1 MKFLG
6 TIEQLTKQHNRKD
19 FDCSVPALNNYLQ
32 KQAMQHAKS
41 GVSRTFVLTN
51 DKDHIQAYYSLSM
64 GSLDKS
70 LLPKNLQKKFP
81 HHPLP
86 IVRLGR
92 LAVDKNFQG
101 QGLGKRLLAHA
112 LQKCYLLSKE
122 IGMVAVVIDAKD
134 QQAKDFYLQFE
145 FESLPEQDLTLWL
158 PVGALRGLFEER
170 IK

>member
-1 MKFLG
+1 VGFTG
-6 TIEQLTKQHNRKD
+6 NIEQITKQHDRKS
-19 FDCSVPALNNYLQ
+19 FDCYVPELNNYLQ

-41 GVSRTFVLTN
+41 GVSRTFVLINENN
-51 DKDHIQAYYSLSM
+51 DIQAYYSLSM
-64 GSLDKS
+64 GSIDKS
-70 LLPKNLQKKFP
+70 LLPKNLQKRFP

-92 LAVDKNFQG
+92 LAVDKNYQR
-101 QGLGKRLLAHA
+101 QGLGKRLLVHS
-112 LQKCYLLSKE
+112 LKKCNLLSKE

-158 PVGALRGLFEER
+158 PVGVLRGLFEKSKR
-170 IK
+170 

>member
-1 MKFLG
+1 M
-6 TIEQLTKQHNRKD
+6 IELLTREHNRKA
-19 FDCSVPALNNYLQ
+19 FDCGVPALNNYLQ

-41 GVSRTFVLTN
+41 GVSRTFVVSDDN
-51 DKDHIQAYYSLSM
+51 KIQGFYSLSM

-70 LLPKNLQKKFP
+70 LLPQKLQKKFP

-92 LAVDKNFQG
+92 LAVDTKYQG

-122 IGMVAVVIDAKD
+122 IGMLAVAIDAKD
-134 QQAKDFYLQFE
+134 QQARDFYLQFE
-145 FESLPEQDLTLWL
+145 FDSLPEQELTLWL
-158 PVGALRGLFEER
+158 LVGALRGLFE
-170 IK
+170 I

>member
-1 MKFLG
+1 M
-6 TIEQLTKQHNRKD
+6 IEQLTRGHNRKS
-19 FDCSVPALNNYLQ
+19 FDCGVPALNDYLQ

-41 GVSRTFVLTN
+41 GVSRTFVLIDN
-51 DKDHIQAYYSLSM
+51 KNIQGYYSLSM
-64 GSLDKS
+64 GSLDKN
-70 LLPKNLQKKFP
+70 LLPQKLQKRFP

-92 LAVDKNFQG
+92 LAVDKDSQG
-101 QGLGKRLLAHA
+101 KGFGKRLLAHA

-145 FESLPEQDLTLWL
+145 FDSLPEQELILWL
-158 PVGALRGLFEER
+158 PVGALRGLFEQ
-170 IK
+170 KAK

>member
-1 MKFLG
+1 MGFTG
-6 TIEQLTKQHNRKD
+6 NIEQLTRQHNRKG
-19 FDCSVPALNNYLQ
+19 FDCDVPELNDYLQ

-41 GVSRTFVLTN
+41 GVSRTYVLISESN
-51 DKDHIQAYYSLSM
+51 NIQGYYSLSM
-64 GSLDKS
+64 GSIDKS
-70 LLPKNLQKKFP
+70 LLPKSLQKKFP

-92 LAVDKNFQG
+92 LEVDKNCQR
-101 QGLGKRLLAHA
+101 QGLGKRLLVHA
-112 LQKCYLLSKE
+112 LKKCNLLSKE

-158 PVGALRGLFEER
+158 PVGALRGLFDG
-170 IK
+170 